1 VSAAGGQTG
10 REIDGPT
17 ALLLAEHN
25 HAVVVC
31 NHLDNLRNV
40 LTSFFLTLNG
50 GVLIAASLVVKGEV
64 ASRALGSPEAFL
76 ATLALAVAALGTLF
90 VATIARMRRVQIER
104 YRIAN
109 AVLDTLLDPPLRD
122 VVPYSNNRLSR
133 DAGGSGLLR
142 RLTGS
147 YLWTLALV
155 LPTAVLAGYAAGL
168 LAGPVHDVVGR
179 PWSAVLGVLVAAVVA
194 VANDVMYFQLSAP
207 PPEGAR

>member
-1 VSAAGGQTG
+1 VTAGVG

-17 ALLLAEHN
+17 ALLLAEHD
-25 HAVVVC
+25 HAVVVS

-76 ATLALAVAALGTLF
+76 ATLALAVATLGTLF

-109 AVLDTLLDPPLRD
+109 AVLDALLNPPLRD
-122 VVPYSNNRLSR
+122 VVPYSNDRLSQ
-133 DAGGSGLLR
+133 DAGGSGLRR

-155 LPTAVLAGYAAGL
+155 LPTAVLAGYALGL
-168 LAGPVHDVVGR
+168 LVGPVHHIAGR
-179 PWSAVLGVLVAAVVA
+179 PWSAILAVLVAAA
-194 VANDVMYFQLSAP
+194 VGAANDVMYFVLSAP
-207 PPEGAR
+207 PPAGPR

>member
-1 VSAAGGQTG
+1 VTGGEGREG

-17 ALLLAEHN
+17 ALLLAEHD
-25 HAVVVC
+25 HAVVVS

-50 GVLIAASLVVKGEV
+50 GVLIAASIVVKGEV
-64 ASRALGSPEAFL
+64 ASRALGSPDAFL
-76 ATLALAVAALGTLF
+76 AILALAVAAIGTLF

-109 AVLDTLLDPPLRD
+109 AVLDALLDPPRRA
-122 VVPYSNNRLSR
+122 VVPYSNDRLSR

-155 LPTAVLAGYAAGL
+155 LPTAVLAGYAVGL
-168 LAGPVHDVVGR
+168 LAGPVHHVVGR
-179 PWSAVLGVLVAAVVA
+179 PWSAILGVLVAAVVA
-194 VANDVMYFQLSAP
+194 AANDVMYFLLSAP
-207 PPEGAR
+207 PPTDPR